1 MTGGTDVTEGER
13 VGSFAQEWA
22 QLKSGPGGGMRLA
35 GAGDGGGKGDGKGDV
50 QSSKAAWTAAGSA
63 VGGLSGDTKKALSG
77 LETGQQGLGT
87 GGGVESAAAQA
98 EVYQSW
104 KTYLEKLSGR
114 CTALQGALE
123 RAGNDLLLTDD
134 NIRGL
139 FVELGKQ
146 YQDTPA
152 VGGEGK

>member
-1 MTGGTDVTEGER
+1 M
-13 VGSFAQEWA
+13 GSFADEWA
-22 QLKSGPGGGMRLA
+22 QLKSGPSGSGGGMRLA
-35 GAGDGGGKGDGKGDV
+35 HADDGGGGGKGDV

-63 VGGLSGDTKKALSG
+63 VGELSGDVKKALTA
-77 LETGQQGLGT
+77 LETGQQGLAA

-104 KTYLEKLSGR
+104 KTYLDKLSGR
-114 CTALQGALE
+114 CTALQGSLQ

-134 NIRGL
+134 NIKGL

-146 YQDTPA
+146 YQDTPG
-152 VGGEGK
+152 VGGGGK

>member
-1 MTGGTDVTEGER
+1 M
-13 VGSFAQEWA
+13 GSFAEEWA
-22 QLKSGPGGGMRLA
+22 QLKSGPSGGGGGMRLA
-35 GAGDGGGKGDGKGDV
+35 HADDGGGGGQGDV

-63 VGGLSGDTKKALSG
+63 VGELGGDVKKALTA
-77 LETGQQGLGT
+77 LETGQQGLAT

-104 KTYLEKLSGR
+104 KTYLDKLSGR
-114 CTALQGALE
+114 CTALQGSLQ

-134 NIRGL
+134 NIKGL

-146 YQDTPA
+146 YQDTPG
-152 VGGEGK
+152 VGGGGK

>member
-1 MTGGTDVTEGER
+1 M
-13 VGSFAQEWA
+13 
-22 QLKSGPGGGMRLA
+22 
-35 GAGDGGGKGDGKGDV
+35 
-50 QSSKAAWTAAGSA
+50 
-63 VGGLSGDTKKALSG
+63 
-77 LETGQQGLGT
+77 
-87 GGGVESAAAQA
+87 ESAAAQS

-104 KTYLEKLSGR
+104 KTYLDKLSGR
-114 CTALQGALE
+114 CTALQGKLE

-134 NIRGL
+134 NIKGL